1 MIKHTIGFVLLFVL
15 SGCARHAVPP
25 EIKPST
31 PSQQRAHAA
40 QLFKEG
46 SALAQAGD
54 LTRAEQ
60 YLATALREG
69 HEPDRTMRVLLSVCV
84 RASRLRSALVYAAP
98 YLMAHPHDVQLRQLV
113 ASIQLALGEV
123 RSAER
128 ELRRVVSIDPEA
140 AEARFL
146 LATILEQYPGR
157 ELESAE
163 HFAKYVA
170 LRPQGVHAEEANAS
184 LELARA
190 QTDALN
196 P

>member
-1 MIKHTIGFVLLFVL
+1 MIKHTIGFILLFVL
-15 SGCARHAVPP
+15 SGCAQHVV
-25 EIKPST
+25 KPDATPSS

-69 HEPDRTMRVLLSVCV
+69 HAPERTMRVLLSVCV

-98 YLMAHPHDVQLRQLV
+98 YLMAHPHDLPLRQLV

-128 ELRRVVSIDPEA
+128 ELRRVVSLDPEA

-157 ELESAE
+157 ERESAE

-170 LRPQGVHAEEANAS
+170 LRPEGVHAEEARAS
-184 LELARA
+184 LDLTAA
-190 QTDALN
+190 QRDETTQ
-196 P
+196 